1 MNHNGIL
8 VVRVY
13 RIQCQ
18 VRLYCRFRRSDS
30 VDADKA
36 DKGEISALCYAER
49 IQQLVLHGVIVK
61 HIMEIRV
68 ENLMF

>member
-1 MNHNGIL
+1 MNPDGVS

-18 VRLYCRFRRSDS
+18 VRKYRRFRRSDF
-30 VDADKA
+30 VEADEA

-49 IQQLVLHGVIVK
+49 IQQLVLCCIIVK
-61 HIMEIRV
+61 DIMEIGV

>member
-8 VVRVY
+8 VIRVY
-13 RIQCQ
+13 WIQCQ
-18 VRLYCRFRRSDS
+18 VRLYSRFCR
-30 VDADKA
+30 ADFVGADEA

-49 IQQLVLHGVIVK
+49 IQQLVLRCIIVK
-61 HIMEIRV
+61 HIMEIGM